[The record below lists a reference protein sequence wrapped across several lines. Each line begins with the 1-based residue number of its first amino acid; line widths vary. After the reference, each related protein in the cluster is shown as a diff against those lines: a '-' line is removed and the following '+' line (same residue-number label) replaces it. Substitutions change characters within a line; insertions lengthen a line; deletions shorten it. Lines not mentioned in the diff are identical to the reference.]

1 MAQNSTPISNNNG
14 IQVIDPP
21 LLRTIKFSL
30 FVVGVP
36 ISMTCYLFII
46 YQLLSHR
53 SLREGL
59 HNHAV
64 IVNLCFNLVVV
75 MVDLPFILNY
85 LHLAYVIPATEA
97 HCLVWQFVDYGIW
110 FTDVFVTF
118 WASIERHIL
127 IFHSNMINTA
137 KKRLF
142 VHWMPLAFFSLYAPT
157 IYAYLVFFY
166 PTPRNYDYTQYLCG
180 GPYYYND
187 IAPWLLWYE
196 TIVHYIMPNI
206 LIVVLGFALV
216 IRVVLQK
223 QKLCQS
229 AGWRQYRRMTKQF
242 VFISLVYIFNLPYI
256 IVTIVRWSG
265 YPDFGL
271 NVQGPYFFYML
282 YIPTLFFPFAV
293 LATMPNLREKFGRY
307 FHQRTILQ
315 MNTIV
320 PTNHDAR

>member
-1 MAQNSTPISNNNG
+1 MSQSSTPIANNNG

-21 LLRTIKFSL
+21 LLRTIKLSL
-30 FVVGVP
+30 FAVGVP
-36 ISMTCYLFII
+36 ISMSCYFFII

-53 SLREGL
+53 TLREGL
-59 HNHAV
+59 NNHAI
-64 IVNLCFNLVVV
+64 IVNLCFNLIVV
-75 MVDLPFILNY
+75 MVDLPFILSY

-127 IFHSNMINTA
+127 IFHSNMTNTA

-142 VHWMPLAFFSLYAPT
+142 VHWMPLLHTTT
-157 IYAYLVFFY
+157 ISHNTY
-166 PTPRNYDYTQYLCG
+166 
-180 GPYYYND
+180 
-187 IAPWLLWYE
+187 
-196 TIVHYIMPNI
+196 
-206 LIVVLGFALV
+206 VVDPIITTTSHHGYF
-216 IRVVLQK
+216 
-223 QKLCQS
+223 
-229 AGWRQYRRMTKQF
+229 
-242 VFISLVYIFNLPYI
+242 VYICNLPYI

-265 YPDFGL
+265 YPNFGL

-282 YIPTLFFPFAV
+282 YIPTLVFPFVV

-320 PTNHDAR
+320 PTNNDVR